1 MERSQYIISGSS
13 KQEKSIWVC
22 GKCKKDNMDKVL
34 LGKWKLIDRK
44 DDDSIP
50 CDVCGVCL
58 SKVEPVEPLAARNEN
73 LISRFT

>member
-22 GKCKKDNMDKVL
+22 GKCKKAHIEAVL
-34 LGKWKLIDRK
+34 LGRWKLIDRK

-50 CDVCGVCL
+50 CDVCGAGL
-58 SKVEPVEPLAARNEN
+58 SKVETVEPLAARKVNF
-73 LISRFT
+73 ISRFS